1 MCSKRLRVLAL
12 ILAFALIGVMAAG
25 CGSKGADK
33 AKEETKTETADTSK
47 EEEQDKDASSDQ
59 SGKIE
64 TGEEKTVK
72 VIVTHKDESKKEF
85 EYTTDLEMLGDL
97 LTEEKLVEGTE
108 GEMGLY
114 ITTVDGEQAD
124 DKNQEW
130 WKIMQNGEMTQ
141 TGADTT
147 KMSDGDTFELVYS
160 FGYY

>member
-1 MCSKRLRVLAL
+1 MFSKKLRVMAL
-12 ILAFALIGVMAAG
+12 LLVFALIGVMAAG
-25 CGSKGADK
+25 CGSQKADK
-33 AKEETKTETADTSK
+33 AEEETKTEAADSSK
-47 EEEQDKDASSDQ
+47 QEDKDASTDQ
-59 SGKIE
+59 SGKAE

-85 EYTTDLEMLGDL
+85 EYTTKLEMLGDL

-114 ITTVDGEQAD
+114 ITAVDGEQAD

-130 WKIMQNGEMTQ
+130 WKIEQNGEMTQ

-147 KMSDGDTFELVYS
+147 KMSDGDTFDLI
-160 FGYY
+160 FTTGYY

>member
-1 MCSKRLRVLAL
+1 MYIFRN
-12 ILAFALIGVMAAG
+12 FAYFCIPMADNYLEYR
-25 CGSKGADK
+25 KQEI
-33 AKEETKTETADTSK
+33 EERRK
-47 EEEQDKDASSDQ
+47 
-59 SGKIE
+59 
-64 TGEEKTVK
+64 KTVRRSHPSLDTLLHRNRSYRGYDPERE
-72 VIVTHKDESKKEF
+72 VTEQE
-85 EYTTDLEMLGDL
+85 LRLN
-97 LTEEKLVEGTE
+97 TEEKLVEGTE

-160 FGYY
+160 VGYY

>member
-1 MCSKRLRVLAL
+1 MYSKRLRVSAL
-12 ILAFALIGVMAAG
+12 LLAFVLIGVMAAG
-25 CGSKGADK
+25 CGSKKADK
-33 AKEETKTETADTSK
+33 AKEETKTEAADSSK
-47 EEEQDKDASSDQ
+47 QEDQDASADQ
-59 SGKIE
+59 SGKLE

-72 VIVTHKDESKKEF
+72 VVVIHKDESKKEF
-85 EYTTDLEMLGDL
+85 EYTTKLEMLGDL

-160 FGYY
+160 VGYY